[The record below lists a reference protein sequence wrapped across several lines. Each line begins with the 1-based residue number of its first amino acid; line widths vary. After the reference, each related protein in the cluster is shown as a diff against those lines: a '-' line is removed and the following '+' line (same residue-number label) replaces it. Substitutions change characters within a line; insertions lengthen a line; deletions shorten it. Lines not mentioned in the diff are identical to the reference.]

1 MELLHTFFGENLHN
15 RLLSMTNARTSLSSR
30 GCVGLTKDFR
40 AEWNV
45 CELSRLDW
53 LWAERRCDEDSFH
66 GKGRFQVL
74 QSSENDNVIAK
85 GIVRYSVWQRIGL
98 SIFSTTETRYTWM
111 YDFSLRV
118 LCFDNGLF
126 CIHTTFDCMVICVF
140 MCGMYERHCAP
151 IKSNSFLDNF
161 ARVLGIL

>member
-1 MELLHTFFGENLHN
+1 MSNTCYLHTSVGAEENSIFSWLLISFISDMIRFTAEPRLLMAAN
-15 RLLSMTNARTSLSSR
+15 NAFYQSQQLALMGGGITSYVLRREPPQPSLLSMTNARTPLSSR

-53 LWAERRCDEDSFH
+53 LRAERRCDEDAFH

-98 SIFSTTETRYTWM
+98 SIFSTTETRYT
-111 YDFSLRV
+111 
-118 LCFDNGLF
+118 
-126 CIHTTFDCMVICVF
+126 
-140 MCGMYERHCAP
+140 
-151 IKSNSFLDNF
+151 
-161 ARVLGIL
+161 